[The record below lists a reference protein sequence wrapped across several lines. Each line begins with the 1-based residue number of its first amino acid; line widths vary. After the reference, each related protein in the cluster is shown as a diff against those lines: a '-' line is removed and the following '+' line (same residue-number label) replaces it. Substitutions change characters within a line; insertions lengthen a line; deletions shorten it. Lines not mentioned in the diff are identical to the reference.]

1 MNFYSSFTK
10 PRKPLAPFSAKRLSE
25 HERREQVRKEV
36 LERDRVCRLSLHVR
50 TGICGGPLDVHEP
63 KTRAR
68 GGNYLDPD
76 ECVLL
81 CRKHHDWVHDHPT
94 EATELGLLIASWD
107 QVPPA
112 GAGVSALVPDNQN
125 LPGGCPVSA
134 GES

>member
-10 PRKPLAPFSAKRLSE
+10 PRKPLAPFSAKRL
-25 HERREQVRKEV
+25 RRSAELDESRNVVRRRAHGRCEARLDGCRGWGLHAHHV
-36 LERDRVCRLSLHVR
+36 SPRSHGVDHSPENLLWVC
-50 TGICGGPLDVHEP
+50 GPCH
-63 KTRAR
+63 A
-68 GGNYLDPD
+68 
-76 ECVLL
+76 
-81 CRKHHDWVHDHPT
+81 HIHDHP
-94 EATELGLLIASWD
+94 EESYDLGLLVHSWD